1 MEQKGRDDY
10 VREIREL
17 KAKAAEL
24 ESELAT
30 YDAIYKRIYEALPKV
45 ESGRETSVKTAVNRA
60 MADAYIQWQSGE
72 KV

>member
-10 VREIREL
+10 VKEIREL
-17 KAKAAEL
+17 KAKVAEL

-45 ESGRETSVKTAVNRA
+45 ESGREASVKTAVNRA